1 MSGIMQSKFVYLS
14 KGQDMSM
21 ENKAEIKPTVGSVV
35 RSKAGR
41 DSGRCFVVM
50 WTEENFVGLCDGDLH
65 KTDKIKKKKIK
76 HVIPTEY
83 VSAFV
88 VAKLDAGDK
97 VTNSE
102 IRRELAEYQAEYGEA
117 VE

>member
-1 MSGIMQSKFVYLS
+1 MKTDTDKTEDKL
-14 KGQDMSM
+14 
-21 ENKAEIKPTVGSVV
+21 TVGSVV
-35 RSKAGR
+35 CSKAGR

-50 WTEENFVGLCDGDLH
+50 WAEENFVGLCDGDLR

-88 VAKLDAGDK
+88 VAKLDAGEK

-102 IRRELAEYQAEYGEA
+102 IRRELAEYQAEYGETA
-117 VE
+117 E

>member
-1 MSGIMQSKFVYLS
+1 M

-21 ENKAEIKPTVGSVV
+21 ETDKTGSTLTVGSVV

-41 DSGRCFVVM
+41 DGGRCFVVM
-50 WTEENFVGLCDGDLH
+50 WVEENFVGLCDGDLR
-65 KTDKIKKKKIK
+65 KTDKIKRKKIK
-76 HVIPTEY
+76 HIIPTKY

-88 VAKLDAGDK
+88 VSKLEAGDK

-102 IRRELAEYQAEYGEA
+102 IRRELAEYQSAHSETAE
-117 VE
+117 